1 MEITEQNLI
10 NICGEQPEG
19 VNYIDPGNDPNFVFT
34 SDPAFDVVTLF
45 DVEGNSVFV
54 NSFTECHHY
63 ANGGWNYTPTLRNE
77 SDYHDFLVVFSIV
90 AIFLANL
97 FFRKF
102 LKIGK
107 R

>member
-45 DVEGNSVFV
+45 DVEG
-54 NSFTECHHY
+54 CIHY
-63 ANGGWNYTPTLRNE
+63 VKGGWVSTQINNLLGEMYLSITLLVL
-77 SDYHDFLVVFSIV
+77 STFLTTFMIYS
-90 AIFLANL
+90 NK
-97 FFRKF
+97 RKN
-102 LKIGK
+102 KNA
-107 R
+107 